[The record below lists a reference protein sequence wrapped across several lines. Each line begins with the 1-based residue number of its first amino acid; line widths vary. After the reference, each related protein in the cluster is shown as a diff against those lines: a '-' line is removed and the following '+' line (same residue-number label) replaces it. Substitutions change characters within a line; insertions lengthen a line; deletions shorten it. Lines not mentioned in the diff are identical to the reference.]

1 MGGDEFFQNLPDEPD
16 ALKALFYLCAD
27 QLGEAPSKREQAH
40 CMLKAISEKIVRQTG
55 SQEFRGSSE
64 MFSDEH
70 LRQIGMVI
78 SQAAAAEHAAG
89 QIVAVSEFGPLDP
102 PTDKAWARSGKA
114 WARSGTQLQESL
126 RPHVPETLLHRLENA
141 INLRNEIAHGFQS
154 EMTNTESYEL
164 LGPPVDAIQSGDRIT
179 VKRNPKKGGAPFKTL
194 TWRGDALKE
203 LHKELVAIEGELEK
217 ILWEKITALL

>member
-1 MGGDEFFQNLPDEPD
+1 MGGNEFFHNLPDEPD
-16 ALKALFYLCAD
+16 ALKALFYWCAD

-40 CMLKAISEKIVRQTG
+40 WMLKAISEKIVRQTG
-55 SQEFRGSSE
+55 AEEFRGSSK
-64 MFSDEH
+64 MLSDEH

-102 PTDKAWARSGKA
+102 PTNKT

-126 RPHVPETLLHRLENA
+126 RPHVPEPLLHRLENA
-141 INLRNEIAHGFQS
+141 IDLRNEIAHGFQG
-154 EMTNTESYEL
+154 EITNTEAYEL
-164 LGPPVDAIQSGDRIT
+164 LGPPVDAIQSGERIT
-179 VKRNPKKGGAPFKTL
+179 VKRDLKKGAAPFKTL

-203 LHKELVAIEGELEK
+203 LHKELIAIEGELEK
-217 ILWEKITALL
+217 ILWEKINALL

>member
-27 QLGEAPSKREQAH
+27 QLGQAPSKREQAH
-40 CMLKAISEKIVRQTG
+40 WMLKAISGKIVRQAG

-64 MFSDEH
+64 MISDEH

-102 PTDKAWARSGKA
+102 PADKA
-114 WARSGTQLQESL
+114 WARSGTQLRESL

-141 INLRNEIAHGFQS
+141 IDLRNEIAHGFQS
-154 EMTNTESYEL
+154 EITNAEAYEL
-164 LGPPVDAIQSGDRIT
+164 LGPPVDAIYSGDRIT

-203 LHKELVAIEGELEK
+203 LHKELIAIEGELEK
-217 ILWEKITALL
+217 ILWEKINAVL

>member
-27 QLGEAPSKREQAH
+27 RLGEAPSKREQAH
-40 CMLKAISEKIVRQTG
+40 WMLKVISEKIVRQTG
-55 SQEFRGSSE
+55 SEQFRGSSE
-64 MFSDEH
+64 MLSGEH

-102 PTDKAWARSGKA
+102 PTDKTWT
-114 WARSGTQLQESL
+114 RSGTQLQESL

-141 INLRNEIAHGFQS
+141 IDLRNEIAHGFQG
-154 EMTNTESYEL
+154 EITNTETYEL
-164 LGPPVDAIQSGDRIT
+164 LGLPVDAIQSGDRIT
-179 VKRNPKKGGAPFKTL
+179 VKRDPKKGAASFKTL
-194 TWRGDALKE
+194 TWRGDALNA
-203 LHKELVAIEGELEK
+203 LHKELIAIEGELEK
-217 ILWEKITALL
+217 ILWEKINALL